1 MDVCSKN
8 DDQESEADEKEVIA
22 LSNCKIGHEIIGTG
36 PQKETYTKWPAIPHK
51 SEEPHKD
58 HIKERPEGK

>member
-8 DDQESEADEKEVIA
+8 DDQESDADEKEVIA

-36 PQKETYTKWPAIPHK
+36 PQKETYTK
-51 SEEPHKD
+51 
-58 HIKERPEGK
+58 